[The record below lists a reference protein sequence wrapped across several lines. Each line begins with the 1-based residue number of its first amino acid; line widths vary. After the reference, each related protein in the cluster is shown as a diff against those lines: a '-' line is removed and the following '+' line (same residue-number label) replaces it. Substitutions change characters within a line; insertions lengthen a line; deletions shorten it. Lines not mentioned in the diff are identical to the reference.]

1 MLVHVPSPASVVG
14 PSDTSNA
21 TSINIDTDNADSQ
34 TITEQLALHQRGRWS
49 PEHLLEEAYEIIT
62 QIYAD
67 NSSTP
72 TPTPAA
78 ATTSV
83 LQSSAAPIH
92 KQISSESECHIHR
105 AVNPLSSSSSLRRL
119 LLWSCT
125 SSMVLA
131 VRYTLA
137 RATSEIPHAL
147 PWCNPGFPCRGGWWL
162 GLAGGRL

>member
-1 MLVHVPSPASVVG
+1 MILATPYQSTSTPTTQILRRSPQ
-14 PSDTSNA
+14 P
-21 TSINIDTDNADSQ
+21 
-34 TITEQLALHQRGRWS
+34 LALHQRGRWS
-49 PEHLLEEAYEIIT
+49 PEHLLEEACDIINRLH
-62 QIYAD
+62 AD

-78 ATTSV
+78 ATTSM
-83 LQSSAAPIH
+83 LQPISIAIH
-92 KQISSESECHIHR
+92 KQMSSESECPIHR
-105 AVNPLSSSSSLRRL
+105 AVMRLASPLVPRVLVLYSS
-119 LLWSCT
+119 T